1 LINVDTL
8 SSISR
13 LIKSSGYQVP
23 PAELEGHLLSHPD
36 VQDVAVIGIP
46 DEQRGEAPKAFIVPS
61 TAWSS
66 GNKDETALIQALKKY
81 VTDHKIKYKALS
93 EVEIIDM
100 IPKTPSGKLLR
111 KDCTCLLLLYHDI

>member
-1 LINVDTL
+1 
-8 SSISR
+8 
-13 LIKSSGYQVP
+13 VP

-46 DEQRGEAPKAFIVPS
+46 DEQRGEAPKAFVVPS

-66 GNKDETALIQALKKY
+66 SKSNNEAALIEALKKY

-93 EVEIIDM
+93 EVELIDA

-111 KDCTCLLLLYHDI
+111 KDRK